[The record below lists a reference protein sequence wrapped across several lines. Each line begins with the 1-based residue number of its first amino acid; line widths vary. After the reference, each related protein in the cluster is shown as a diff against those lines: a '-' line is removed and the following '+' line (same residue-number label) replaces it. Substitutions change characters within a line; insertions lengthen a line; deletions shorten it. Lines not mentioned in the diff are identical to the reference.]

1 MNKVSKG
8 FTLIELMIV
17 VAIIGILAAVIY
29 PSYQGYVSAAHR
41 MDTQQEVIQEI
52 AALERIYSRSGG
64 YPLTAAYTIANNDWY
79 TITYSA
85 TDSNEFTIT
94 LTRTSLQTS
103 DDCGDMTIDHRG
115 GTTTTSA
122 LDNCWG

>member
-1 MNKVSKG
+1 MSKFSKG

-17 VAIIGILAAVIY
+17 VAIIGILATVVL
-29 PSYQGYVSAAHR
+29 PSYQGYVNTAHR

-52 AALERIYSRSGG
+52 AALERIYSRSGS
-64 YPLTAAYTIANNDWY
+64 YPDDYTIANNDWY

-103 DDCGDMTIDHRG
+103 DDCGDMTINHRG
-115 GTTTTSA
+115 NTTTTSA